1 MRPSTMRVAGWNGLP
16 EVARHIRGSGFTDL
30 SRNRDDLRPYLCRS
44 DFGHASGMIKLTGT
58 TAELA
63 VDDRY

>member
-1 MRPSTMRVAGWNGLP
+1 MLVGLVPGWVTRSLP
-16 EVARHIRGSGFTDL
+16 GHDQSSGFTDL
-30 SRNRDDLRPYLCRS
+30 SRNCDDLRPYLCRS

-63 VDDRY
+63 ADDRY